1 VLAGGSVAGED
12 QEGDAAFFH
21 IDNPPAPPNAVPA
34 DRVKIYSDHAT
45 LDDFP
50 SAAVGAYCA

>member
-1 VLAGGSVAGED
+1 VAGED

-50 SAAVGAYCA
+50 SAAVGAYWALRI